1 MARFPDNYVNHQD
14 ITGVLNTIRVTV
26 TRLLQQLQEDGT
38 ILRHKRPIIL
48 RLPNKLIENYSS
60 ALY

>member
-1 MARFPDNYVNHQD
+1 MARFPDNNVTHQD
-14 ITGVLNTIRVTV
+14 IAEVLNATRVTV
-26 TRLLQQLQEDGT
+26 PRLLQQLEEKRT
-38 ILRHKRPIIL
+38 VLRYKRRIIL

>member
-1 MARFPDNYVNHQD
+1 M
-14 ITGVLNTIRVTV
+14 LNTTRVTV
-26 TRLLQQLQEDGT
+26 TRLLQQLEEEGT
-38 ILRHKRPIIL
+38 VLRHKRRIIL